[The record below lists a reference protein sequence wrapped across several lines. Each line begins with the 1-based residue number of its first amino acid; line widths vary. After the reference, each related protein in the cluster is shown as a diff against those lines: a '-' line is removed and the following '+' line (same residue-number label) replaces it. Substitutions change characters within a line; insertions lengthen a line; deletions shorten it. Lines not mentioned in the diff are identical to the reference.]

1 MDNFSFQVQWSDADK
16 AYVAT
21 SPEFP
26 GVSGVGPTAEQ
37 ALTEAQIALQAA
49 VETYDEEGWQL
60 PNPLYSAQHS
70 GQFRLRVPHS
80 LHSAL
85 VARAAAEGVS
95 LNTLAVTYLANGMG
109 AAGAQS
115 RAVEQCERALQDMKS
130 FAGAIALG
138 LTDAMPSFVT
148 AASWEPAEFSTKWP
162 LTQTPPAE
170 LPIKAFVSRTRMTSD
185 VPGPHS
191 ARMPLSKVLAA

>member
-1 MDNFSFQVQWSDADK
+1 MDSFSFQVQWSDADK

-26 GVSGVGPTAEQ
+26 GVSAVAPTAEE
-37 ALTEAQIALQAA
+37 ALAEARIALQAA

-60 PNPLYSAQHS
+60 PTPLRSAQHS

-95 LNTLAVTYLANGMG
+95 LNTLAVTYLATGIG

-115 RAVEQCERALQDMKS
+115 LLAEQCERALQDIRGLS
-130 FAGAIALG
+130 GALAVGLANAL
-138 LTDAMPSFVT
+138 PSFV
-148 AASWEPAEFSTKWP
+148 ADASWEPAEFNTKWT
-162 LTQTPPAE
+162 LTTATPPE
-170 LPIKAFVSRTRMTSD
+170 LPARAFVSGTRMAAED
-185 VPGPHS
+185 RRPHS